1 MRSEINI
8 DPYRKISH
16 SLFIILTMVPA
27 VTLISCESGSAGS
40 NSGSS
45 EKRSPNDTVTISF
58 TEYEHDFGTV
68 TAGEKVACVFTF
80 ENRGN
85 SPLVISSATTSCGC
99 TVSRYNTKPVSPG
112 GKGTVEVI
120 FDSSG
125 MDGRQTK
132 TITIRSNATRSVVFL
147 KITGLVKSGNNN

>member
-1 MRSEINI
+1 MVTLLTLMSCNNSGTGSISSLS
-8 DPYRKISH
+8 DKISP
-16 SLFIILTMVPA
+16 I
-27 VTLISCESGSAGS
+27 
-40 NSGSS
+40 
-45 EKRSPNDTVTISF
+45 DTATISF

-68 TAGEKVACVFTF
+68 MAGEKVACVFTF

-99 TVSRYNTKPVSPG
+99 TVSKFNTKPVSPG

-125 MDGRQTK
+125 REGRQTK
-132 TITIRSNATRSVVFL
+132 TITISSNATRRVVFL
-147 KITGLVKSGNNN
+147 KISGLVKSGNNN